1 LEPQAEPSNE
11 PVVPPQDSG
20 QDSGVVRGLRIGL
33 SGKLLFLTVLFV
45 MLSEI
50 LIYVPSIA
58 NFRLNWLNDRL
69 AAAHT
74 AALVLDAAPAGMVP
88 ESLAKEILKSI
99 GARAVAMKMG
109 DQRRLLAASSIPSKI
124 ENDFDMRTMSWWR
137 ATMDA
142 FEVLLFDQTDD
153 VIRVIGPAPKDGDFL
168 EIIIDEAPLRNAMLK
183 FSVNILLLS
192 LAISGITAMLVFF
205 ALHYLL
211 VRPMRRI
218 TANMVAFRADPE
230 NLGLI
235 IAESGRR
242 DEIGTAEVELAAM
255 QRDLASMLHQ
265 KSRLAALGL
274 AVSKINHDLRNLL
287 ASAQLFSDQLS
298 NLPDPKVQRFAPK
311 LMRALERA
319 IAFCQSTLSYGAA
332 QEAPPERKTIEVEP
346 LIEEV
351 HEALGLGLDVPVRW
365 IVAVERGLTMEADH
379 DQLFRVLVNVARN
392 ALQALEARGARDPAR
407 DQIRITGCREGS
419 VVVIEVSDTG
429 PGVPEKAVAHLF
441 QAFQGSTRPGGSGLG
456 LAIAAELVRAH
467 GGDIRLVP
475 GTIGATFSITIPD
488 RAVDLN
494 ARRGER
500 ASA

>member
-1 LEPQAEPSNE
+1 LETGT
-11 PVVPPQDSG
+11 DS
-20 QDSGVVRGLRIGL
+20 SSKLVAHIAPRPARALRVGL

-45 MLSEI
+45 MVAEI

-58 NFRLNWLNDRL
+58 NFRLNWLSDRL

-74 AALVLDAAPAGMVP
+74 AALVLDAAPSGMVP

-99 GARAVAMKMG
+99 GARTVAVKMG
-109 DQRRLLAASSIPSKI
+109 DQRRLLASSDVPSKI
-124 ENDFDMRTMSWWR
+124 NQSIDMRHMSWWQ
-137 ATMDA
+137 AILDA
-142 FEVLLFDQTDD
+142 FDTLLFCMPDD
-153 VIRVIGPAPKDGDFL
+153 VMRVVGPAPMAGDFL
-168 EIIIDEAPLRNAMLK
+168 EIILDETPLRNAMLK

-211 VRPMRRI
+211 VRPMGRI
-218 TANMVAFRADPE
+218 TGNMVAFRADPE
-230 NLGLI
+230 NHSLI
-235 IAESGRR
+235 IAQSGRR
-242 DEIGTAEVELAAM
+242 DEIGTAEEELAAM
-255 QRDLASMLHQ
+255 QRELASMLHQ

-287 ASAQLFSDQLS
+287 ASAQLISDQLS

-332 QEAPPERKTIEVEP
+332 QEAPPERKTVDVGP

-351 HEALGLGLDVPVRW
+351 HEALGLGLEVPVRW
-365 IVAVERGLTMEADH
+365 IVAVERGLTVEADH

-392 ALQALEARGARDPAR
+392 AMQALEARGARDPAR
-407 DQIRITGCREGS
+407 DQIRITGRREGS
-419 VVVIEVSDTG
+419 MVVIEVSDTG
-429 PGVPEKAVAHLF
+429 PGVPEKARAHLF

-488 RAVDLN
+488 RTVDLN

-500 ASA
+500 ASG

>member
-1 LEPQAEPSNE
+1 LEPGTEPTNE
-11 PVVPPQDSG
+11 TVTLKAPRHTRA
-20 QDSGVVRGLRIGL
+20 VRVGL
-33 SGKLLFLTVLFV
+33 SGKLLFLTILFV
-45 MLSEI
+45 MVAEI

-74 AALVLDAAPAGMVP
+74 AALVLEAAPSGMVP
-88 ESLAKEILKSI
+88 ESLARQILNSI

-109 DQRRLLAASSIPSKI
+109 DQRRLLAASNVPSTI
-124 ENDFDMRTMSWWR
+124 AQDIDMRTVTWWH
-137 ATMDA
+137 AIMDA
-142 FEVLLFDQTDD
+142 LDTLLFCMPDD
-153 VIRVIGPAPKDGDFL
+153 VMRLVGPAPMVEGQFI
-168 EIIIDEAPLRNAMLK
+168 EIVLDEAPLCKAMLT

-192 LAISGITAMLVFF
+192 LAISGITAALVFL

-211 VRPMRRI
+211 VRPMWRI
-218 TANMVAFRADPE
+218 TENMVAFRADPE
-230 NLGLI
+230 NPSRI
-235 IAESGRR
+235 ITQSGRR
-242 DEIGTAEVELAAM
+242 DEIGTAEEELGAM
-255 QRDLASMLHQ
+255 QRELASMLNQ

-332 QEAPPERKTIEVEP
+332 HEAPPERKTIAVEP

-351 HEALGLGLDVPVRW
+351 HEALGLGLDVPIRW
-365 IVAVERGLTMEADH
+365 IVSVERGLTMEADH
-379 DQLFRVLVNVARN
+379 DQMFRVIVNLARN
-392 ALQALEARGARDPAR
+392 AMQALEARGARDPAR
-407 DQIRITGCREGS
+407 DQIRITGRRDGG

-429 PGVPEKAVAHLF
+429 PGVSEKAQVHLF
-441 QAFQGSTRPGGSGLG
+441 QAFQGSTRSGGTGLG

-488 RAVDLN
+488 RAVDFN
-494 ARRGER
+494 SRREER
-500 ASA
+500 ALA

>member
-1 LEPQAEPSNE
+1 LDLETESTNDPAAPMAPRQH
-11 PVVPPQDSG
+11 
-20 QDSGVVRGLRIGL
+20 SGVAQALRVGL
-33 SGKLLFLTVLFV
+33 SSKLLVLTILFV
-45 MLSEI
+45 MLAEI

-58 NFRLNWLNDRL
+58 NFRLNWLSDRL

-74 AALVLDAAPAGMVP
+74 AALVLDAAPSGMVP
-88 ESLAKEILKSI
+88 ESLAKQILKSI

-109 DQRRLLAASSIPSKI
+109 DQRRLLASSVVPSKI
-124 ENDFDMRTMSWWR
+124 DQDIDMRDMSWWR

-142 FEVLLFDQTDD
+142 FDTLLFCMPAD
-153 VIRVIGPAPKDGDFL
+153 VMRVVGPAPMAGDFL
-168 EIIIDEAPLRNAMLK
+168 EIILDETPLRNAMLK
-183 FSVNILLLS
+183 FSGNILLLS
-192 LAISGITAMLVFF
+192 LAISGITAMLVYI
-205 ALHYLL
+205 ALNYLL

-230 NLGLI
+230 NHSLI
-235 IAESGRR
+235 ISESGRR
-242 DEIGTAEVELAAM
+242 DEIGTAEEELAAM
-255 QRDLASMLHQ
+255 QRELASMLNQ
-265 KSRLAALGL
+265 KNRLAALGL

-332 QEAPPERKTIEVEP
+332 QEAPPDRKTIEVEP

-392 ALQALEARGARDPAR
+392 AMQALEARGARDPVR
-407 DQIRITGCREGS
+407 DQIRITGRREGS
-419 VVVIEVSDTG
+419 VLVIEVSDTG
-429 PGVPEKAVAHLF
+429 PGVPEKARAHMF

-500 ASA
+500 ALA